1 MPLFEFRCK
10 KCHAVTEVLCQGA
23 GSENRAVNCAQCGS
37 RAMSKVISRVSFKV
51 AKPAK
56 YSEAFLHNA
65 RPFLR
70 AERDGAISCRG
81 RRFGRCQ
88 DVPISRGDRRAHRSD
103 AGGRIAIAQALTAS
117 RDSARRHRSQKR
129 QQTLEPRSSRRSRRK
144 KYRINTN

>member
-23 GSENRAVNCAQCGS
+23 GSESRAVNCAQCGS

-70 AERDGAISCRG
+70 AQKETAQYLAEGEGSEDAKTFQLAEQIGERI
-81 RRFGRCQ
+81 
-88 DVPISRGDRRAHRSD
+88 DRTL
-103 AGGRIAIAQALTAS
+103 AGGLPS
-117 RDSARRHRSQKR
+117 RKR
-129 QQTLEPRSSRRSRRK
+129 
-144 KYRINTN
+144 